1 MLAADMVVLVL
12 AAMLTL
18 VTFSWALEPDLIS
31 QIESRTE
38 KEWQELWTEERLTL
52 CRSRLRHNLDA
63 ICGKDV
69 YRRSSM
75 LPPRTRHRRWSRAK
89 RNTDIFLEVHDT
101 DTARGD
107 SRKKEK
113 RMKTMSVDLPTTRI
127 EISPSVPDTGQH
139 STHTRS
145 PFLSVH
151 QANLFVT
158 TWVGGHHR
166 HRRQSP
172 SITSEC
178 CTTVGCTWE
187 EYAEY
192 CPTSS
197 RLRPGVTLI

>member
-1 MLAADMVVLVL
+1 MTVQVVLVL
-12 AAMLTL
+12 ATALIL
-18 VTFSWALEPDLIS
+18 VTSSWALDPDLMRE
-31 QIESRTE
+31 IESRTE
-38 KEWQELWTEERLTL
+38 KEWRELWTEERLML

-69 YRRSSM
+69 YRRSPL
-75 LPPRTRHRRWSRAK
+75 LPSRSRRWSHTK
-89 RNTDIFLEVHDT
+89 HNTDIFLEFHDT
-101 DTARGD
+101 ETAR
-107 SRKKEK
+107 RNNKKEK
-113 RMKTMSVDLPTTRI
+113 RMRTMSVDLPTTRI
-127 EISPSVPDTGQH
+127 EINPSISDTGQH
-139 STHTRS
+139 NTHTRS

-158 TWVGGHHR
+158 TWVGGHQR
-166 HRRQSP
+166 QRRQSS
-172 SITSEC
+172 SITNEC